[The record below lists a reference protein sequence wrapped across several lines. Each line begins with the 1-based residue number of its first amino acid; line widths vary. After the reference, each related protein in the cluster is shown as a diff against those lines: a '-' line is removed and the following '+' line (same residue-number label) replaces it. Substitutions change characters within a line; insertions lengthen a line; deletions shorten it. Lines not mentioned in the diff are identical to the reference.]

1 MIPTEHDRPRGCT
14 TTQELIDRYL
24 SRELPGDMAHAI
36 EEHAAEC
43 PDCGRILDER
53 RRLTAGVKHAV
64 NAEAPPFELE
74 GRIRESLRSRRG
86 GASIFTLEPRFR
98 FGYAAAAILLI
109 AIAAWGTI
117 RYLNGERP
125 DRIVTY
131 NPQPERRNI
140 PATPVSDVL
149 RLGLSDHVQCAI
161 LHKQSEHR
169 MTLGEMEAAVGS
181 DYFGLVQLVRSHA
194 GAFEIVN
201 AHRCEAEGRPFVHL
215 ILRKGKSV
223 ISVVVTRK
231 QGETLGSGPAV
242 SVDSIPSVHM
252 RLRDIREFDVTA
264 FETDRFLAF
273 VISEKDEPENGII
286 SRAIAPEMRTLLGRV
301 NT

>member
-1 MIPTEHDRPRGCT
+1 MTPTEHDRPRGCT
-14 TTQELIDRYL
+14 TTQELVDRYL
-24 SRELPGDMAHAI
+24 SRELPGDIAHAI

-43 PDCGRILDER
+43 PDCGRILHDR
-53 RRLTAGVKHAV
+53 RRLAAGVKHAV
-64 NAEAPPFELE
+64 NAETLPFELE

-98 FGYAAAAILLI
+98 FGYAAAAMLLI

-117 RYLNGERP
+117 RYLSGERP
-125 DRIVTY
+125 DRITTY
-131 NPQPERRNI
+131 NPQPEKRSI

-149 RLGLSDHVQCAI
+149 RLGLSDHVHCAI
-161 LHKQSEHR
+161 LHRQGDSR
-169 MTLGEMEAAVGS
+169 MTLEQMNAAVGS

-194 GAFEIVN
+194 GAFEIVS
-201 AHRCEAEGRPFVHL
+201 AHRCEANGRPFVHL
-215 ILRKGKSV
+215 ILRRGENV

-231 QGETLGSGPAV
+231 QGETLRTGAV
-242 SVDSIPSVHM
+242 ASADSVPPVHM
-252 RLRDIREFDVTA
+252 RLQDIREFDVTA

-273 VISEKDEPENGII
+273 VISEKDEPENGAI
-286 SRAIAPEMRTLLGRV
+286 SRAIAPEMRAFLGRV